1 MMPAGATPQESFS
14 AGWYGKIPGT
24 GDFIARRMPSAFSE
38 SWDRWLQAA
47 IAGSRDRLGARWRD
61 TFLSMP
67 IWRFVLSPG
76 MLTSNAWAG
85 IMVPSVDAV
94 GRYFPLAVASS
105 LPSASLDLIST
116 LFAAEAWFDEIEA
129 IALTAIAPAA
139 DSGAIDSAIVQ
150 KPFRTEWLRYPAE
163 HDGTVPIRGAK
174 PQMLWVPLGPRTDGS
189 NSEPEPEVHVL
200 AERLAEPAAVWLA
213 EQSELFGRC
222 LLLCEALPPAEQY
235 CAMMDGRWVER
246 GWGRRDTR
254 SGAAA

>member
-1 MMPAGATPQESFS
+1 MMTAGSAPQESFS

-24 GDFIARRMPSAFSE
+24 GDFIARRMPTSFSE
-38 SWDRWLQAA
+38 AWDRWLQAV
-47 IAGSRDRLGARWRD
+47 IAGSRERLGARWRD

-76 MLTSNAWAG
+76 MLTANAWGG

-94 GRYFPLAVASS
+94 GRYFPLAVASA
-105 LPSASLDLIST
+105 LPSASLDLIAT
-116 LFAAEAWFDEIEA
+116 LFAAESWFDQIEA
-129 IALTAIAPAA
+129 IALSAIAPAA
-139 DSGAIDSAIVQ
+139 DSAAIDAAIVQ
-150 KPFRTEWLRYPAE
+150 KPFRTEWLRLPE
-163 HDGTVPIRGAK
+163 GRDDTVPIRGAK
-174 PQMLWVPLGPRTDGS
+174 PQMLWVPLGARSGQAPA
-189 NSEPEPEVHVL
+189 PEVHEL
-200 AERLAEPAAVWLA
+200 GGRLAEPAAVWLA
-213 EQSELFGRC
+213 EESELFGRC